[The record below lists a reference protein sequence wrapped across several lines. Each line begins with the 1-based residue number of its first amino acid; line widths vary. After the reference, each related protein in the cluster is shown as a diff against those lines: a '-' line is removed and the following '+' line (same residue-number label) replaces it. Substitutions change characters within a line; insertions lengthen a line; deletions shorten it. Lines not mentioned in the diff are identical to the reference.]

1 METFIPATQET
12 HLIADWRVKW
22 TRCGSWL
29 AGMKVCIY
37 VAPVWICPNSLDL
50 YHHRDFISQPISLP
64 LSLTAGTLL
73 DFGAPQ
79 TQASQDQWG
88 DFTAAGSGSVSAPQ
102 TEGGRE
108 GGSAQDLFS
117 LGLFWWRF
125 TEIASYVLVMFK
137 YLITCTTFF
146 FIKWLKQI

>member
-37 VAPVWICPNSLDL
+37 VAPVWICPNSPDL
-50 YHHRDFISQPISLP
+50 YHHRDFISPP
-64 LSLTAGTLL
+64 LSHCRDVAG
-73 DFGAPQ
+73 FW
-79 TQASQDQWG
+79 SSSN
-88 DFTAAGSGSVSAPQ
+88 SGVSGPVGGFHCCWIRVSIS
-102 TEGGRE
+102 TTDWGRE
-108 GGSAQDLFS
+108 GGSVWGSAQDLFS

-146 FIKWLKQI
+146 FFIKWLKQI